1 MQTLTQEII
10 DCGLANRVLFDTQLA
25 RLLEGTPQRRH
36 HLVNRALKA
45 GELVRLQRGVY
56 LLHNRYRT
64 QPPHPF
70 ALAQAFVPGSY
81 VSFETALAHH
91 GWIPEAVRVV
101 ASVTPGRKSYEYQ
114 HPAFGDFSF
123 HPLAIAPGYFL
134 ELVTRQQY
142 QQQTMFVAK
151 PFRALMDLVCLRK
164 IEWQGLGWL
173 TDGLRIDYEYLRSI
187 TDADIATLE
196 LVYTQKRV
204 RSFLQSLA
212 KAIDKD
218 MGND

>member
-10 DCGLANRVLFDTQLA
+10 DHGLANRVVYDTQLA
-25 RLLEGTPQRRH
+25 RLLEGTPHRRH
-36 HLVNRALKA
+36 HLVSRAMKA

-56 LLHNRYRT
+56 LLANKFRSE
-64 QPPHPF
+64 PPHPF

-101 ASVTPGRKSYEYQ
+101 ASVTPGRKSYDYR
-114 HPAFGDFSF
+114 HPMFGEFSF
-123 HPLAIAPGYFL
+123 HPLATAPGYFL
-134 ELVTRQQY
+134 ELIARQQN
-142 QQQTMFVAK
+142 QRQTMLIAN

-164 IEWQGLGWL
+164 IEWQGISWL

-187 TDADIATLE
+187 TNADIRSLE
-196 LVYTQKRV
+196 QVYAQKRV
-204 RSFLQSLA
+204 KSFLHSLA
-212 KAIDKD
+212 KEL
-218 MGND
+218 GND